1 MKKKLILQQ
10 LFKLVLDVVIGVN
23 VLVRKKEMMAVSAA
37 EPVPVT
43 FLLIFVERVEVRVYL
58 FLRERV
64 HLRVDSEMKDT
75 HFVCRVLVM
84 KRRRPILWIFSESS
98 DAFFD
103 VTSRRTESRW
113 NQEDSHSLHFP
124 ERKMQIVH

>member
-23 VLVRKKEMMAVSAA
+23 VLVRKDKMMVLAVK
-37 EPVPVT
+37 PVPVT
-43 FLLIFVERVEVRVYL
+43 FLPIFVERVEVRVYL

-103 VTSRRTESRW
+103 VTSRRTELRW